1 MIGVVVAFATIGL
14 SILAGYIAT
23 RLKLVNQEQ
32 GKLLNR
38 LTFYVFSPALLF
50 AVLAKTSVE
59 TIFSPVLLVLLL
71 SAVSI
76 ALIFVIAS
84 RLFFKRTLAETTIGA
99 TASIYVNSNNIGL
112 PVSLFVL
119 GDMTYFAPVVVLQLV
134 LFTPLVLGLLE
145 VAKRK
150 HTSVWR
156 ALLQAM
162 LNPLIVASLLGIA
175 FPLLNVPIPDVLFE
189 PVSMMGGAAVPL
201 LLFAYGV
208 SLRGQ
213 RIFHSDG
220 DRVFSIT
227 SIALKT
233 VWMPVLAYLISEF
246 VFHLSPHEVFA
257 AVILAALPTAQNMF
271 TYASVYNA
279 KIFAIRDVVFTTTL
293 ASLPVMFIITA
304 LLKA

>member
-1 MIGVVVAFATIGL
+1 MSGVLVAFATIGV

-23 RLKLVNQEQ
+23 RIKLVSLEQ

-38 LTFYVFSPALLF
+38 LSFYIFSPALLF

-59 TIFSPVLLVLLL
+59 TIFSPVLLVLTI
-71 SAVSI
+71 SAAAI
-76 ALIFVIAS
+76 AAMFVLAS

-99 TASIYVNSNNIGL
+99 TASIFVNSNNIGL

-145 VAKRK
+145 VAKRS
-150 HTSVWR
+150 HASVGR
-156 ALLQAM
+156 ALLKAM
-162 LNPLIVASLLGIA
+162 LNPLIVGSLLGISFA
-175 FPLLNVPIPDVLFE
+175 VFRIPVPAIIFE

-227 SIALKT
+227 SILLKM
-233 VWMPVLAYLISEF
+233 VWMPVLAYLLSAF
-246 VFHLSPHEVFA
+246 VFHLSAHEVFA

-271 TYASVYNA
+271 SYASVYDA
-279 KIFAIRDVVFTTTL
+279 KIYAIRDIIFTTTV
-293 ASLPVMFIITA
+293 ASLPIMLIITA
-304 LLKA
+304 LLRA